1 MEEQRTMLVNLKED
15 FIQFEVK
22 EPVKPIE
29 TKEEPKSQR
38 SELYYLM
45 INALSVITNG
55 INHSHFKCMKQI
67 IGEAGYDEYSFTIW
81 RCLFIMITNYFLM
94 KYRKE
99 QMTPFSELC
108 HNRWFWTRMLI
119 QFFALQTFLLLNFY
133 YMLLYNNK
141 RLVEIIMEKRTE
153 IENLIKEKL
162 NIKDLDYSA
171 TLATYGLD
179 SLDVV
184 EFVLEVEDTYGV
196 TFESEETKDL
206 KTVGNLIDLIEKKI
220 SK

>member
-1 MEEQRTMLVNLKED
+1 MKVLLLK
-15 FIQFEVK
+15 
-22 EPVKPIE
+22 
-29 TKEEPKSQR
+29 
-38 SELYYLM
+38 
-45 INALSVITNG
+45 VI
-55 INHSHFKCMKQI
+55 
-67 IGEAGYDEYSFTIW
+67 
-81 RCLFIMITNYFLM
+81 
-94 KYRKE
+94 
-99 QMTPFSELC
+99 
-108 HNRWFWTRMLI
+108 
-119 QFFALQTFLLLNFY
+119 ALQTFLLLNFY
-133 YMLLYNNK
+133 YMLLYNNE